1 MRVLRTLLLAAVLTG
16 LLVGAGPAPAPL
28 VASAPLTTTSPGA
41 PDTGSVA
48 ESGAPNDAYLA
59 KLAYERL
66 STKYRLLGDVTVTIG
81 DTPNGEQAVAYY
93 TESQIVVSRTHTV
106 DIDVILAHEVWHII
120 DWRDNGRLDW
130 GEDLP
135 PSNHETY
142 VK

>member
-1 MRVLRTLLLAAVLTG
+1 MRAFRTLLLAAVLTG
-16 LLVGAGPAPAPL
+16 LLVGAGPAPAPV
-28 VASAPLTTTSPGA
+28 VASAPLTTDTHNAGGA
-41 PDTGSVA
+41 A
-48 ESGAPNDAYLA
+48 ESGAPNDAYRA

-142 VK
+142 LK